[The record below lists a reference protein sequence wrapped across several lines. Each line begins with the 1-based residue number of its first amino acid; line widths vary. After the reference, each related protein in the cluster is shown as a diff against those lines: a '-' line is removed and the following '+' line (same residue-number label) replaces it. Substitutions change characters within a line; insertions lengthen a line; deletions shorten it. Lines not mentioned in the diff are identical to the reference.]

1 MSNLV
6 LIVEDDPAARQ
17 LMDRF
22 FRREGYETVLAADG
36 VEGLGR
42 AMAQPPDLVM
52 LDLAMPRMDGLRLL
66 RTLRDIDT
74 LRGVPVIVTTS
85 RSDSEAVDEA
95 LSLGVEQYLVKTRY
109 TLKDLSAIVRRHLP
123 RRAAPG
129 NAA

>member
-1 MSNLV
+1 MPNLV

-22 FRREGYETVLAADG
+22 FRREGYQTALAADG

-42 AMAQPPDLVM
+42 AMARTPDLVV

-74 LRGVPVIVTTS
+74 LRSVPVIVTTS
-85 RSDSEAVDEA
+85 RSDGEAVDEA
-95 LSLGVEQYLVKTRY
+95 ISLGVEQYLVKTRY

-123 RRAAPG
+123 QRRAG
-129 NAA
+129 

>member
-1 MSNLV
+1 MPNLV

-22 FRREGYETVLAADG
+22 FRREGYQTALAADG

-74 LRGVPVIVTTS
+74 LRTVPVIVSTS
-85 RSDSEAVDEA
+85 RSDGEAVDEA
-95 LSLGVEQYLVKTRY
+95 ISLGVEQYLVKTRY

-123 RRAAPG
+123 QRRAG
-129 NAA
+129 

>member
-1 MSNLV
+1 MPNLV
-6 LIVEDDPAARQ
+6 LIVEDDPAARH
-17 LMDRF
+17 LMDLF
-22 FRREGYETVLAADG
+22 LRRQGYQTALAADG

-66 RTLRDIDT
+66 RALRDIDT

-85 RSDSEAVDEA
+85 RSDGEAVNEA
-95 LSLGVEQYLVKTRY
+95 ISLGVDQYLVKTRY

-123 RRAAPG
+123 QRRAG
-129 NAA
+129 

>member
-1 MSNLV
+1 MPNLV

-22 FRREGYETVLAADG
+22 LRREGYQTVLAADG
-36 VEGLGR
+36 VEGLGQ
-42 AMAQPPDLVM
+42 AMAQTPDLVM

-74 LRGVPVIVTTS
+74 LRGVPVIITTS
-85 RSDSEAVDEA
+85 RSDGEAVDEA
-95 LSLGVEQYLVKTRY
+95 ISLGVEQYLVKTRF

-123 RRAAPG
+123 RRAG
-129 NAA
+129 

>member
-1 MSNLV
+1 MPNLV

-22 FRREGYETVLAADG
+22 FRREGYQTALAADG

-42 AMAQPPDLVM
+42 AMAQPPDLIM

-74 LRGVPVIVTTS
+74 LRTVPVIVSTS
-85 RSDSEAVDEA
+85 RSDGEAVDEA
-95 LSLGVEQYLVKTRY
+95 ISLGVEQYLVKTRY

-123 RRAAPG
+123 QRRAG
-129 NAA
+129 

>member
-17 LMDRF
+17 VLDRLL
-22 FRREGYETVLAADG
+22 RREGFQTALAADG

-42 AMAQPPDLVM
+42 AMAHPSDLIM
-52 LDLAMPRMDGLRLL
+52 LDLSMPRLDGLRLL

-85 RSDSEAVDEA
+85 RSDGESIAEAA
-95 LSLGVEQYLVKTRY
+95 SLGVEQYLVKTRY

-123 RRAAPG
+123 RRAG
-129 NAA
+129 

>member
-1 MSNLV
+1 MPNLV

-22 FRREGYETVLAADG
+22 LRREGYQTVLAADG
-36 VEGLGR
+36 VEGLGQ
-42 AMAQPPDLVM
+42 AMAQTPDLVM

-74 LRGVPVIVTTS
+74 LRGVPVIITTS
-85 RSDSEAVDEA
+85 RGDGESMAEAT
-95 LSLGVEQYLVKTRY
+95 SLGVEQYLIKTRY

-123 RRAAPG
+123 RLAG
-129 NAA
+129 